1 MGMTVPLKPLET
13 LYAGAPPRSSHLPD
27 DLEAAY
33 GGPLGFD
40 GPALYANFVSS
51 VDGVVALPRHPQSS
65 ALLSGR
71 NEADRFVMGLLRAFA
86 DAVLIG
92 SGTLRDSPK
101 SLWRPERVYP
111 PAAEAFAELRR
122 RLGRAQ
128 QPQLVVITGSGT
140 IDANHPALEEGAL
153 VLTTASGA
161 ARLTGRVPP
170 NSEVAALPGDSAVDL
185 RAAIEFLR
193 GRGHSLVLSEA
204 GPTVTGSLIADG
216 LVDELFLTISP
227 LFAGR
232 LEGSDRLGLVEGVEL
247 LPDTRL
253 AGRLLSVR
261 RAGDVLFLRYRVTSG
276 T

>member
-1 MGMTVPLKPLET
+1 MGMTVPLKPLEI
-13 LYAGAPPRSSHLPD
+13 LYEDAPPRSSHLPE

-40 GPALYANFVSS
+40 GPRLYANFVSS
-51 VDGVVALPRHPQSS
+51 VDGVVALPRHPESS
-65 ALLSGR
+65 ALIGER
-71 NEADRFVMGLLRAFA
+71 NEADRFVMGLLRTFA

-111 PAAEAFAELRR
+111 RAAEGFAELRR
-122 RLGRAQ
+122 RLGRVP
-128 QPQLVVITGSGT
+128 QPQLVVITGSGA

-153 VLTTASGA
+153 VLTTANGA
-161 ARLTGRVPP
+161 ARLADRLPP

-232 LEGSDRLGLVEGVEL
+232 LARSDRPGLVEGVEL
-247 LPDTRL
+247 LPDTRV

-261 RAGDVLFLRYRVTSG
+261 RAGDVLFLRYRLSSG